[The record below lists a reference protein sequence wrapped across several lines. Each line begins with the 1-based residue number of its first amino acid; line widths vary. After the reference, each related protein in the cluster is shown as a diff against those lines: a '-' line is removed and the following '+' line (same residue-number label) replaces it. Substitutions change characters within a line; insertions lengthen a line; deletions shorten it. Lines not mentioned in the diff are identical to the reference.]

1 MFELSC
7 DTIYLFQMGDAS
19 VMLLKA
25 PSDDESSDGY
35 QDYLFSLGF
44 QVSLVPVIEFSF
56 VNSGSLLRK
65 LEEADSYSGLI
76 FTSKRSVQAVS
87 RATTE

>member
-1 MFELSC
+1 MFELAC
-7 DTIYLFQMGDAS
+7 DKIYLFQMADAS

-25 PSDDESSDGY
+25 PSDDGTRDLY

-44 QVSLVPVIEFSF
+44 RVSLVPVIEFSF

-65 LEEADSYSGLI
+65 LEDAASYSGMI

-87 RATTE
+87 LVTAQ

>member
-1 MFELSC
+1 MFELAC

-19 VMLLKA
+19 VLLLKA
-25 PSDDESSDGY
+25 PSDDESSDVY

-65 LEEADSYSGLI
+65 LEDAPSYSGMI
-76 FTSKRSVQAVS
+76 FTSKRSVQAVHLAS
-87 RATTE
+87 SE

>member
-1 MFELSC
+1 MFELAC
-7 DTIYLFQMGDAS
+7 DTIYLFQMKDTS

-25 PSDDESSDGY
+25 PSEDESSDGY
-35 QDYLFSLGF
+35 QDFLLSLGF

-56 VNSGSLLRK
+56 VNSESLLRK
-65 LEEADSYSGLI
+65 LEEADSYSGMI

-87 RATTE
+87 LVTAQ

>member
-1 MFELSC
+1 MFELAC
-7 DTIYLFQMGDAS
+7 DTIYLFQMKDTS

-25 PSDDESSDGY
+25 PSEDESSDVY
-35 QDYLFSLGF
+35 QDFLLSLGF

-65 LEEADSYSGLI
+65 LEDAASYSGMI
-76 FTSKRSVQAVS
+76 FTSKRSVQAVNLV
-87 RATTE
+87 TTE

>member
-1 MFELSC
+1 MFELAC
-7 DTIYLFQMGDAS
+7 DTIYLFQMRDIS

-25 PSDDESSDGY
+25 PSEDEASDGY
-35 QDYLFSLGF
+35 QDFLSSLGF

-56 VNSGSLLRK
+56 VNSESLLRK
-65 LEEADSYSGLI
+65 LEEADSYSGMI

-87 RATTE
+87 LVTAQ